1 MFVFLTLSIHQSSSQ
16 LTGSG
21 GVFLLPD
28 GEQYRDKD
36 TVEASRRAARLAM
49 ELVGEEEQVGGE
61 RIAMENVNEDEQETV
76 RTAKNILPVFSRNTL
91 YSRLR
96 KGLILGRFY

>member
-1 MFVFLTLSIHQSSSQ
+1 MFVILTLSIQQSSSQ

-49 ELVGEEEQVGGE
+49 ELLVVEEPVASERMGMDNLDEEEQE
-61 RIAMENVNEDEQETV
+61 IF
-76 RTAKNILPVFSRNTL
+76 RTGKNILPVFSIDTFYSTLRNG
-91 YSRLR
+91 RILR
-96 KGLILGRFY
+96 RFY

>member
-1 MFVFLTLSIHQSSSQ
+1 MFVLLALSIQQSYCQ

-36 TVEASRRAARLAM
+36 TVKASRRAARLAM
-49 ELVGEEEQVGGE
+49 ELLGEEDQAGGE
-61 RIAMENVNEDEQETV
+61 RIALENVDEDEQETV
-76 RTAKNILPVFSRNTL
+76 RTAKNILPIFSRNTL

-96 KGLILGRFY
+96 RGLILRRFY